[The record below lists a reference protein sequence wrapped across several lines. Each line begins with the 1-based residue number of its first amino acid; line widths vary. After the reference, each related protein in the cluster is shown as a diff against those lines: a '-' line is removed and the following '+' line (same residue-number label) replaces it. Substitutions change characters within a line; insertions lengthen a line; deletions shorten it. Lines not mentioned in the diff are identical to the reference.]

1 MKKHLIFFLSLSFL
15 ASIIDAQPVITET
28 KLFYPSGTSIVK
40 IIETGNPTYTYGNCQ
55 IGKEL
60 SGSTQMIYRTYYT
73 IDLSTI
79 PLNATIQKV
88 NLNYST
94 NYKSYTFKLTNISSL
109 GSTLSANWTA
119 IGGGNTLHSG
129 IGYGNGIITSTPIKN
144 QMQSALSSR
153 SMIIGALGENE
164 SANDSYS
171 YLSLD
176 LEVVYTRPAASLNFI
191 AENYLDGSNAGNIG
205 VGVNTSTITS
215 RQSPFIFSIY
225 EDQHIYLQAFDN
237 QHYYDYNWIFND
249 IEAPD
254 NQSHWERDLSGQIL
268 LLGNSQLLSRAAYS
282 SENGSTIRDYLKK
295 LCQLTFQANSSMTI
309 KGNYRTSPFTE
320 SVVEQ
325 NSISALASSY
335 STDGIDY
342 TFSKWSSG
350 SGDVYSPITA
360 SEHESYT
367 AVYTGK
373 PNNNYRNLSFNTS
386 QEGQPVQLTWS
397 MHPLDNSSISHYA
410 VYRKVTSSGTPT
422 LLTTVSTTGSSSYS
436 YTDYEFAI
444 SNSQNKILLF
454 YDVRPY
460 YTPDA
465 AYSDAS
471 FEGVYGFYYSNK
483 LPDEIAQNQTIQAIP
498 EAFEVNNYPNP
509 FNPSTTINYQLPE
522 NGFVTLKVFDIL
534 GREVATLVN
543 ENKPAGYY
551 TVKFDASHSERSRGI
566 TSGVYIYTIQV
577 NEITQSKKM
586 LLAK

>member
-1 MKKHLIFFLSLSFL
+1 MFRRKYFLI
-15 ASIIDAQPVITET
+15 V
-28 KLFYPSGTSIVK
+28 
-40 IIETGNPTYTYGNCQ
+40 
-55 IGKEL
+55 
-60 SGSTQMIYRTYYT
+60 
-73 IDLSTI
+73 
-79 PLNATIQKV
+79 
-88 NLNYST
+88 
-94 NYKSYTFKLTNISSL
+94 
-109 GSTLSANWTA
+109 
-119 IGGGNTLHSG
+119 
-129 IGYGNGIITSTPIKN
+129 
-144 QMQSALSSR
+144 
-153 SMIIGALGENE
+153 
-164 SANDSYS
+164 
-171 YLSLD
+171 
-176 LEVVYTRPAASLNFI
+176 LNFI
-191 AENYLDGSNAGNIG
+191 FISFVNA
-205 VGVNTSTITS
+205 STIYFTN
-215 RQSPFIFSIY
+215 PT
-225 EDQHIYLQAFDN
+225 
-237 QHYYDYNWIFND
+237 
-249 IEAPD
+249 
-254 NQSHWERDLSGQIL
+254 
-268 LLGNSQLLSRAAYS
+268 
-282 SENGSTIRDYLKK
+282 NGSTIHNVYSSSNVAVNISYSWEATQGGYMYVKLFTHDLEYNSRVGDGIPQWRYLSTGTYYWRIELWEGTELGKEYK
-295 LCQLTFQANSSMTI
+295 TAEQSISFHVKFSLSAHNNFAVGSIILEGSTVQSGSLVIKNIGDNVSVGAIDQNDGNGYYRIWNSSGVYDSDWKRNDSQIPGASSRYLNYSIASNDNGAVLTAGLRKVCGLTFQANSSMSI
-309 KGNYRTSPFTE
+309 NGNYRTSPYTE

-422 LLTTVSTTGSSSYS
+422 LLTTVSATGSSSYS

-465 AYSDAS
+465 AYSDAA

-566 TSGVYIYTIQV
+566 TSGVYIYTIRV

>member
-109 GSTLSANWTA
+109 GSILSANWTA

-191 AENYLDGSNAGNIG
+191 AENYLDGSNVGNIG

-225 EDQHIYLQAFDN
+225 EDQHIYLQAYDN
-237 QHYYDYNWIFND
+237 QHYYDYNWVFND

-309 KGNYRTSPFTE
+309 KGNYRISPFTE

-342 TFSKWSSG
+342 TFSKWSTG

-360 SEHESYT
+360 SEHEYHT

-422 LLTTVSTTGSSSYS
+422 LLTTVSATGSSSYS

-465 AYSDAS
+465 AYSDAA

-483 LPDEIAQNQTIQAIP
+483 LPEEIAQNQTIQTIP
-498 EAFEVNNYPNP
+498 ETFEVNNYPNP

-534 GREVATLVN
+534 GKEIETLVN
-543 ENKPAGYY
+543 ENKSAGYY
-551 TVKFDASHSERSRGI
+551 KVNFDGSNLA
-566 TSGVYIYTIQV
+566 SGVYIYTIRV
-577 NEITQSKKM
+577 NEIMQSKKM